1 MPQWTVDV
9 PMRLA
14 FDDVTALRV
23 RAIAGSVAILA
34 TGETPAL
41 DITRI
46 SGQPLT
52 VTHEDGLLTIS
63 YEDLTWDGLLEWL
76 RPRNHSAELM
86 VTVPRDCPAQVGVVA
101 ATAIVSGVTARTSVK
116 SVSGAITLDGLN
128 GKVDAR
134 TVGGDVEAQDI
145 NGQVS
150 FNSVSGDLTLAGGS
164 LDRLDAKTVTG
175 RVTADVHLGKPGDV
189 RVATVSSDVA
199 LRLPAA
205 PDARVSLRSTSGR
218 LLTEFD
224 CLRSSHSPGSHSV
237 NGTLGAGTGHISVTT
252 LSGRVTLLSRA
263 PQAGTDRTSPP
274 QADPPQ
280 EATRDSA
287 RREFFGVGE
296 KSLLV
301 ADHFELHPFREP
313 DFAREARR
321 ADRIVGRIA
330 SGGIRENE
338 KLFAVDVIEQRLLCA
353 VRKIHAPHGYRDHR
367 RARGRVRP
375 RHLLKAAILP
385 RADDQARAK
394 RPPRNHQLVR
404 HVSFSP
410 VIVTPAGQRVEG
422 NYSAR

>member
-1 MPQWTVDV
+1 MPQWTVDA
-9 PMRLA
+9 PTRLA

-34 TGETPAL
+34 TSEAPAL

-76 RPRNHSAELM
+76 RPRNHSADLM

-101 ATAIVSGVTARTSVK
+101 ATAIVSGITARTSVK

-134 TVGGDVEAQDI
+134 TIGADVEAQDI
-145 NGQVS
+145 NGQVT
-150 FNSVSGDLTLAGGS
+150 FNSISGDLTLAGGS
-164 LDRLDAKTVTG
+164 LDRLEAKTVTG

-224 CLRSSHSPGSHSV
+224 GLRKSHSPGTHSV
-237 NGTLGAGTGHISVTT
+237 SGTLGAGTGHISVTT

-263 PQAGTDRTSPP
+263 PQAGTGRNGPP
-274 QADPPQ
+274 QAAPPQ
-280 EATRDSA
+280 GAPPQGATGDSA
-287 RREFFGVGE
+287 QQGAPPRAAPPQGATGDSAQRDDAARHGG
-296 KSLLV
+296 SGAGRAQAGP
-301 ADHFELHPFREP
+301 ADAGKRGQDPWAAATDP
-313 DFAREARR
+313 APT
-321 ADRIVGRIA
+321 G
-330 SGGIRENE
+330 SGG
-338 KLFAVDVIEQRLLCA
+338 A
-353 VRKIHAPHGYRDHR
+353 RDDAQTKGETR
-367 RARGRVRP
+367 
-375 RHLLKAAILP
+375 
-385 RADDQARAK
+385 
-394 RPPRNHQLVR
+394 
-404 HVSFSP
+404 
-410 VIVTPAGQRVEG
+410 
-422 NYSAR
+422 